1 MLLSTHF
8 LKYRNTKLFFALDNQ
23 AQQIQ
28 ERLLLSMT
36 MNITSSG
43 APG

>member
-8 LKYRNTKLFFALDNQ
+8 LKQRNANLFSAFDNQ
-23 AQQIQ
+23 AQQFQ